1 MTAVRLLG
9 GQKYAWLAEIGT
21 APVGGCSWHLA
32 RRESD
37 GARFVV
43 QLWDPRPSDKDLDK
57 IKESFL
63 SGFADAEP
71 MDPPAISFGFDE
83 NQAWF
88 LQMLVGTPLIKAWPC
103 WNNERRRSFQA
114 HLMSILTHAR
124 HPRLLAP
131 EALCLLSGG
140 TQVPRVIGPE
150 PWGFEGLLDQLP
162 EERDGEDP
170 DPVPPWEQPREFLQ
184 AIAHPIRGRVQE
196 LTYLK
201 SLMFGLTAPTP
212 MERIIVLQGEE
223 GLGKE
228 RMALW
233 SAAAAET
240 DGLWV
245 HHLEA
250 QHAESPGSL
259 FNSILQ
265 NLLTGYEAEFYS
277 HRPDLARGLSR
288 RLETFGFLAGG
299 RRPKDK
305 DAPVTAEELEAALEV
320 LEFAAGIHSRLM
332 YISLLERADT
342 EGLSM
347 VTKLAQRSKIPW
359 LVTFAAGAQAARSR
373 AFLSPLKNEPMVAVI
388 HLNRLED
395 EDLSLILQ
403 DILGNHGLPETFLR
417 HLFQSSLGN
426 PGLMLSF
433 LELAIQGG
441 ELVWV
446 QGSWRL
452 SKAQPTELRA
462 PDDHMRLVLLGRLQR
477 LRPAAAVLV
486 RMLAITDQSLP
497 VPTLG
502 SALGLAGE
510 PLEEAVQNALSSRL
524 VHVQDGRAS
533 MMDPQMKELVLGH
546 TPLPELKRMARALL
560 GSLRQEGGGAVLS
573 VRLQS
578 LASDEATAL
587 AQVMVVLDQGTL
599 LSPAEAER
607 VVQQALNLKP
617 DPIQAARLCEFLSD
631 CFALGGDP
639 AAVLP
644 GQDLLPTPWQRALEA
659 LGEGLKALDQE
670 PGGAVVF
677 NAQARMLRKKAF
689 IELRQ
694 RRLKEAHTSLI
705 AAGECLADHPLHPE
719 QPLLRLALG
728 KLHLMQGQYSKG
740 IRALEEG
747 LQLLGQTTQKGNHKD
762 HVALLVEL
770 GRALANNCQFQRAT
784 SMLQSAQ
791 RLLEHDQDY
800 RSLASV
806 QGYMGNLFLVQGQPE
821 AAHTLF
827 REALRI
833 SRVHGDAALQAEA
846 HMALGIFRSNQQ
858 ILGPALSHLDR
869 ALERFN
875 RLGDSGLIIQATIW
889 KARTLAALGDVVQA
903 DHLIL
908 QALAQPQDG
917 LSPLDR
923 GDHAFLQA
931 EVAWFQSS
939 WREAS
944 RLYGQAGVVFGG
956 AGLLWRERLARL
968 KHVQAEALNSEGGGF
983 AALEPCWI
991 LLEALKGP
999 VEGSGSRWLDLEWNR
1014 AHAFLLNHAASQEGE
1029 SAAAEALTAWGE
1041 VLAAARE
1048 LRFPAV
1054 VMEACAQMAEL
1065 LVRRGEKL
1073 GARSR
1078 IQDAFQSFQELW
1090 TWVPETHESQFLG
1103 RPQMHLFRQAVETSG
1118 LRFVLPE
1125 RADPLTDWT
1134 PTQSN
1139 LPTLQLYLPVEP

>member
-9 GQKYAWLAEIGT
+9 GQKYSWLSEIGN
-21 APVGGCSWHLA
+21 APAEGCSWHIA

-43 QLWDPRPSDKDLDK
+43 QLWDPRPTDKALDK

-71 MDPPAISFGFDE
+71 MDPPAIGFGFDE

-88 LQMLVGTPLIKAWPC
+88 LQMLLGTSVSKAWPG
-103 WNNERRRSFQA
+103 WNSERRRSFQA
-114 HLMSILTHAR
+114 HLMATLGNAR
-124 HPRLLAP
+124 HPRFLAP
-131 EALCLLSGG
+131 EALGLLPGR
-140 TQVPRVIGPE
+140 TLMPRVIGPE
-150 PWGFEGLLDQLP
+150 PWGFEGLLDLLP
-162 EERDGEDP
+162 EEREGEDP
-170 DPVPPWEQPREFLQ
+170 DPLPPWEQPRDFPQGL
-184 AIAHPIRGRVQE
+184 AHPIRGRGRE

-228 RMALW
+228 RLALW

-259 FNSILQ
+259 FNRILQ
-265 NLLTGYEAEFYS
+265 HLLTGYEAEFYS

-299 RRPKDK
+299 RPPKDK
-305 DAPVTAEELEAALEV
+305 DAPVTGEELDAALEV
-320 LEFAAGIHSRLM
+320 MEFAGGIHPRLV
-332 YISLLERADT
+332 YLSVLERAET
-342 EGLSM
+342 EGLAM
-347 VTKLAQRSKIPW
+347 VARLAQRSKLPW
-359 LVTFAAGAQAARSR
+359 LVTFSAGAQASRSR
-373 AFLSPLKNEPMVAVI
+373 AFLSPLKDESALAVV

-395 EDLSLILQ
+395 EDLRQVLQ
-403 DILGNHGLPETFLR
+403 DILGVHELPEKFIKDLLR
-417 HLFQSSLGN
+417 SSLGN
-426 PGLMLSF
+426 PGLMQSF
-433 LELAIQGG
+433 LELTIQAG

-452 SKAQPTELRA
+452 SKSQPTELRA
-462 PDDHMRLVLLGRLQR
+462 PEDHMRQVLLGRLQR

-486 RMLAITDQSLP
+486 RMLAITDQNLP

-510 PLEEAVQNALSSRL
+510 PLEEAIQNALSSRL
-524 VHVQDGRAS
+524 VHVQDGRAA
-533 MMDPQMKELVLGH
+533 MMDPQMKELVLEH
-546 TPLPELKRMARALL
+546 TPLPELKRLARALL

-587 AQVMVVLDQGTL
+587 AQVMRVIDQGTL
-599 LSPAEAER
+599 LSAAEAER
-607 VVQQALNLKP
+607 VVQQALDLRP
-617 DPIQAARLCEFLSD
+617 APIQAARLCEFLSD
-631 CFALGGDP
+631 CIAQGGDP
-639 AAVLP
+639 VVLVP
-644 GQDLLPTPWQRALEA
+644 DQEPKSAPWQRSLDALEVGLAA
-659 LGEGLKALDQE
+659 LGEE
-670 PGGAVVF
+670 PSDLTIC
-677 NAQARMLRKKAF
+677 NARARMLRKKAF

-694 RRLKEAHTSLI
+694 RRIKEAQTSLL

-728 KLHLMQGQYSKG
+728 KLHLQQGHYSKG

-747 LQLLGQTTQKGNHKD
+747 LQLLGQATQKGDHRD

-770 GRALANNCQFQRAT
+770 GKALANHCQFQRAA

-791 RLLEHDQDY
+791 RLLEHDQDF
-800 RSLASV
+800 RSLVSV
-806 QGYMGNLFLVQGQPE
+806 HTFLGNLFIVQGQPE

-833 SRVHGDAALQAEA
+833 ARVHGDVAVQAEA
-846 HMALGIFRSNQQ
+846 HMALGVFRSNQQ
-858 ILGPALSHLDR
+858 LLGPALSHLGR
-869 ALERFN
+869 ALDRFN
-875 RLGDSGLIIQATIW
+875 QIGDSGLVIQATIW

-908 QALAQPQDG
+908 HAIAQPQDG
-917 LSPLDR
+917 LSALEK
-923 GDHAFLQA
+923 GDHAFLQGDI
-931 EVAWFQSS
+931 AWFQSS

-944 RLYGQAGVVFGG
+944 RLYAQAGTVFGG

-968 KHVQAEALNSEGGGF
+968 KHVQAEAQAAEGGGLE
-983 AALEPCWI
+983 ALEPCWG

-1014 AHAFLLNHAASQEGE
+1014 AHALLLNHAASQAGE
-1029 SAAAEALTAWGE
+1029 TAAAEALNAWGE

-1054 VMEACAQMAEL
+1054 VMEACAQIAEL

-1078 IQDAFQSFQELW
+1078 MQDAFQSFQELW
-1090 TWVPETHESQFLG
+1090 TWVPESHESLFLG
-1103 RPQMHLFRQAVETSG
+1103 RPHMHLFRQAVETAG

-1139 LPTLQLYLPVEP
+1139 LPTLQLHLPIEP